1 MTGGPPGRLWAGL
14 WRRATG
20 RALADARAQAKLA
33 RERLSDAIEAIPEGV
48 VFLDPEGRYI
58 LWNRSYAE
66 IYHRSADLFGVGAS
80 LMDTLGEGVRRGD
93 YPAAIGREETWLA
106 ERQARLTEGSGE
118 RHEQQ
123 LADGRWLM
131 IEDRRTSEGGTIGL
145 RVDITAL
152 KRQAEALEQALARAE
167 AANRAK
173 TQFLADMSHE
183 LRTPLNGVAG
193 LAQALE
199 ATALDP
205 HQSALVADIRASA
218 GVLERLVRG
227 LLDYGDGEPAPV
239 AQPRPAPAA
248 AAALRVLVADDNPTT
263 RKVIEL
269 MLTAAG
275 GHAATVEDGRAAVAA
290 WRTGAF
296 DAVLMDLRMP
306 VMDGLEAIAAI
317 RAEET
322 ATGRPRTPIVVLSAN
337 TGPQDRAA
345 SAAAGADS
353 HIGKPI
359 EAEALLA
366 ALTAAIDAQEPVT
379 GTGAGSGRRPSDRRP
394 RPTPRRPAAPPRTAT
409 PARAPSRRRT
419 APARC
424 CAPGSP
430 RCW

>member
-1 MTGGPPGRLWAGL
+1 MTGGPPGPFWARF
-14 WRRATG
+14 WRRLSGA
-20 RALADARAQAKLA
+20 ALADAHAEAKLA
-33 RERLSDAIEAIPEGV
+33 RERLGDAIEAIPEGV
-48 VFLDPEGRYI
+48 VFLDAEGRYI
-58 LWNRSYAE
+58 LWNRRYAE

-80 LMDTLGEGVRRGD
+80 LMDTLREGVRRGD
-93 YPAAIGREETWLA
+93 YPAAVGREEAWLA
-106 ERQARLTEGSGE
+106 ERQARLSEGSGE

-152 KRQAEALEQALARAE
+152 KRQAGALEQALTRAE

-199 ATALDP
+199 ATMLDP
-205 HQSALVADIRASA
+205 HQAVLVADIRASA

-227 LLDYGDGEPAPV
+227 LLDYGEGEPAPMV
-239 AQPRPAPAA
+239 ETARPAPPAA
-248 AAALRVLVADDNPTT
+248 GPALRVLVADDNPTN

-275 GHAATVEDGRAAVAA
+275 VEATTVEDGAAAVAA
-290 WRTGAF
+290 WRTGGF
-296 DAVLMDLRMP
+296 DAILMDLRMP

-317 RAEET
+317 RAEE
-322 ATGRPRTPIVVLSAN
+322 AQGRRPRTPVIVLSAN
-337 TGPQDRAA
+337 TGPQDRRA
-345 SAAAGADS
+345 SAAAGADD

-359 EAEALLA
+359 EAELLMGALISA
-366 ALTAAIDAQEPVT
+366 V
-379 GTGAGSGRRPSDRRP
+379 S
-394 RPTPRRPAAPPRTAT
+394 
-409 PARAPSRRRT
+409 ARVREA
-419 APARC
+419 
-424 CAPGSP
+424 
-430 RCW
+430 